1 VDTNQLI
8 VIILLFVVGGLLL
21 MAISSRLEPTQPVI
35 VIQPA
40 QPSTLSEPQLT
51 GEGIPPREKEVTCMV
66 VVPELMNNAPV
77 EAPAVE
83 TAIIREL
90 LLAGFSVVDQQMVDK
105 IRYRDETLLAAYRND
120 EAALAALRALAYEYS
135 ADVLVIGTAFTEGEF
150 SAPEGLVS
158 TRAWTAVRAVDVRTG
173 RLFSA
178 EQTSAGGADMTLT
191 IAAKKALQNAGEVI
205 GQSVTK
211 ALEKRFGKQRGTQD
225 RVELIIVAIPLD
237 AYAFFKQQ
245 LQNLPYVKQII
256 SDHYT
261 ADEAHMTIYYTHVDL
276 IDLVNYF
283 RYMDLRGGRLEV
295 LTYSLARVV
304 IRYRS

>member
-1 VDTNQLI
+1 MDTNQLI

-120 EAALAALRALAYEYS
+120 EAALAALRALAHEYS

-158 TRAWTAVRAVDVRTG
+158 TRAWTTVRAVDVRTG
-173 RLFSA
+173 RIFSA

-191 IAAKKALQNAGEVI
+191 IAAKKALQNAGTVI
-205 GQSVTK
+205 GRSVTK
-211 ALEKRFGKQRGTQD
+211 ALEKRFGEQKGTQD
-225 RVELIIVAIPLD
+225 RVEIIIIAIPLD
-237 AYAFFKQQ
+237 AYFSFKQQ
-245 LQNLPYVKQII
+245 LQNLPYVMQV
-256 SDHYT
+256 SADHYT
-261 ADEAHMTIYYTHVDL
+261 VDEAHITIYYAHVDL